1 MDNLKTY
8 PGPHIPVP
16 VKINI
21 DKNYDIAR
29 TAADILAL
37 TRMNWNTASITGGS
51 PVTLL
56 FSRKVG
62 GIMAEYGDENPPS
75 SFRFYL

>member
-1 MDNLKTY
+1 
-8 PGPHIPVP
+8 
-16 VKINI
+16 
-21 DKNYDIAR
+21 
-29 TAADILAL
+29 
-37 TRMNWNTASITGGS
+37 MNWNTASITGGH

-62 GIMAEYGDENPPS
+62 GIMAEFGEDAPPS